1 MKKNLEISQIF
12 CNDRHLATNNMQARY
27 EIGPLIGTGA
37 HGTVYKVRRR
47 KTGET
52 FAMKTILDCKETEIE
67 TMWALK
73 GTEG

>member
-1 MKKNLEISQIF
+1 ME
-12 CNDRHLATNNMQARY
+12 ARY